1 MRIAMFSTKPYDR
14 RSFEAANSGH
24 DIVYLEPRLAQETVT
39 LAAGAQA
46 VCVFVNDDVSAPVLQ
61 ALHAAGTRA
70 VLLRCAGFNNVDL
83 KAAGP
88 GNLMA
93 GLSTEAGGTASVSY
107 TYIPATSATS
117 ADSVGTTGDYT
128 VFDATT
134 DLPGAATAQPYA
146 GAADGPTQEL
156 LDHSGDNLAV
166 SVTSDN
172 WLIGTGDGNDVIV
185 AHGGNNFLFGGGG
198 SNWLV
203 GAGGGDTFAV
213 HAGGI
218 DAWSTVGNFHAGD
231 WLLVSGLSP
240 QTAALSWLDGQG
252 ATGNTGLTL
261 AATAADGST
270 TAVTLAHYFTTA
282 DLANGRLTTGFG
294 GDPANGS
301 GFFYIHANN

>member
-1 MRIAMFSTKPYDR
+1 MP
-14 RSFEAANSGH
+14 
-24 DIVYLEPRLAQETVT
+24 
-39 LAAGAQA
+39 LAAFDGGADYDGASGNSTNLTAQTTGQTNA
-46 VCVFVNDDVSAPVLQ
+46 LTEPAELAAFTGPNVVVLPI
-61 ALHAAGTRA
+61 AGTS
-70 VLLRCAGFNNVDL
+70 
-83 KAAGP
+83 AATINGP

-117 ADSVGTTGDYT
+117 ADTVGTTGDYT

-134 DLPGAATAQPYA
+134 NQPSAATAQPYA
-146 GAADGPTQEL
+146 GAAGGPTQEL

-203 GAGGGDTFAV
+203 GAGGDDTFAV
-213 HAGGI
+213 HAGGD

-240 QTAALSWLDGQG
+240 QTSALSWLDGQG

-261 AATAADGST
+261 VATAADGST
-270 TAVTLAHYFTTA
+270 AAVTLANYFSTA

-294 GDPANGS
+294 GDPTNGS
-301 GFFYIHANN
+301 SFFYIHANT